1 MNQSN
6 KLLEMTSPVNQLHLF
21 FRRLTGIAAWESL
34 FELRNGQ
41 NASEFTD
48 ANFRSIAVMAIGAI
62 WQIQQYTA
70 FDFSTPYA
78 RVVSTLI
85 LSATTSISK
94 LFFFFVLDR
103 VYFGGIQQCRA
114 TTLERNDTNLS
125 TICLVCHIGELCDS
139 PIYPLD
145 NDDEGCGQ
153 GDTHRLWLY
162 AVNCHWIPCGQPPS
176 ITPKVYRMRRILL
189 VWTLFCVCWI
199 AAYSSS
205 LISMITR
212 PMHVITVMLQI
223 IIIGNNFNSG
233 VYAIH
238 VG

>member
-94 LFFFFVLDR
+94 LFFFCSRPSLLWW
-103 VYFGGIQQCRA
+103 YP
-114 TTLERNDTNLS
+114 TMS
-125 TICLVCHIGELCDS
+125 SYHIGKE
-139 PIYPLD
+139 
-145 NDDEGCGQ
+145 
-153 GDTHRLWLY
+153 
-162 AVNCHWIPCGQPPS
+162 
-176 ITPKVYRMRRILL
+176 
-189 VWTLFCVCWI
+189 
-199 AAYSSS
+199 
-205 LISMITR
+205 
-212 PMHVITVMLQI
+212 
-223 IIIGNNFNSG
+223 
-233 VYAIH
+233 
-238 VG
+238 